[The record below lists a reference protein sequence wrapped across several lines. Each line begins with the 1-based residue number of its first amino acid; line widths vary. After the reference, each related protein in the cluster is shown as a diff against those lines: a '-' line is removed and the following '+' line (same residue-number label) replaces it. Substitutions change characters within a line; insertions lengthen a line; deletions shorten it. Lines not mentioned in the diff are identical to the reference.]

1 MASSI
6 LMKRRWLWLFEGW
19 WPGLL
24 TMIATSKGMRGLLL
38 RESCTCTFMCALW
51 WQKDWTCIPCL
62 CVDSRQAH
70 IWPHPRHQRPNV
82 RAPLQTLTFENMFH
96 TANIFMFCAVI
107 GETCHFL
114 FPCNEAPFLLRFS
127 LSFWTLNVSSD
138 FVMKIKSCS

>member
-1 MASSI
+1 VASSI
-6 LMKRRWLWLFEGW
+6 LMKRRWLWPFEGW

-70 IWPHPRHQRPNV
+70 MTTPETPTAKCSSPFTNINIWKHVSHSEHLYVLCYYRWNLPFFIPVQWSPFFAEV
-82 RAPLQTLTFENMFH
+82 FF
-96 TANIFMFCAVI
+96 IF
-107 GETCHFL
+107 
-114 FPCNEAPFLLRFS
+114 
-127 LSFWTLNVSSD
+127 LNA
-138 FVMKIKSCS
+138 